1 VRKWLALAG
10 LCLSGALFFCL
21 ASSVGAQ
28 PSLSEEDE
36 HFVIFNETIQVSNDG
51 HAHDLCFEDTG
62 FNLIRTNQMIWIAD
76 PLVPGV
82 KAIASRPIRD
92 VAKAGES
99 MGTRAGSYSGQVVAV
114 HVNQENSYLINTRSM
129 LYVIHKGWVDSLQ
142 IGPGLAPEV
151 DVTAGSNGLTYVLWG
166 GEVRI
171 YADPPGKEPMWIVPL
186 PKDVR
191 PVVSIAVG
199 SRGEVLLAGQGST
212 ALAVYDLD
220 DKGDWVLVRS
230 ALRDDLNLGTLQ
242 GMCLAPGMLLPERG
256 REGWVERDR
265 FLFLSDSEVGEL
277 LALEMNTFEVIGRK
291 DIRSYVPFASPARV
305 SISNRGQI
313 AFVDRRANA
322 AYVLPTSVTLDL
334 VRAADFRWR
343 LLDRPGVHKVL
354 KEDVLKEDS
363 TSPQGDSN
371 DGEGG

>member
-1 VRKWLALAG
+1 MRIWRALAG
-10 LCLSGALFFCL
+10 LCLSGALLSCL
-21 ASSVGAQ
+21 VSPAGAQ

-51 HAHDLCFEDTG
+51 HAQDLCFEDTG

-99 MGTRAGSYSGQVVAV
+99 MGTRAGSYAGQVVAV
-114 HVNQENSYLINTRSM
+114 HVNQDNSYLINTRSM

-142 IGPGLAPEV
+142 IGSGLASEV

-166 GEVRI
+166 GEIRI
-171 YADPPGKEPMWIVPL
+171 YADPPGKEPLWIVPVAE
-186 PKDVR
+186 DIR
-191 PVVSIAVG
+191 PVVSIAA
-199 SRGEVLLAGQGST
+199 SARGEVLLAGQGRTS
-212 ALAVYDLD
+212 LAVYDID
-220 DKGDWVLVRS
+220 DTGDWVMVRS
-230 ALRDDLNLGTLQ
+230 ALREDLNLGTLQ

-265 FLFLSDSEVGEL
+265 FLFLSDSDVGEL
-277 LALEMNTFEVIGRK
+277 LALELATFEVIGRN
-291 DIRSYVPFASPARV
+291 DIRSHVPFASPARV

-313 AFVDRRANA
+313 AFIDRRANA
-322 AYVLPTSVTLDL
+322 AHVLPTSVTLDL

-343 LLDRPGVHKVL
+343 LLDRPGVHKVI
-354 KEDVLKEDS
+354 KEDS
-363 TSPQGDSN
+363 TAPQGDSN